1 MDKQKKYFGIIGFCV
16 ALALLIFG
24 AYQLIMPKVKEI
36 ETLEGTIT
44 EKQETLSKK
53 ENELKIVQA
62 KIKKIK
68 DSIITS
74 QKKIYSPVEAEL
86 GEDTLFFTLYSDV
99 IEMVNSNS
107 IKIKSLDYVYNPETD
122 AFVKF
127 GKDVYF
133 VCDVNMELVSNYVNL
148 GKLIED
154 IYQYPYYIKINE
166 IDVKPYEK
174 DKKILLTSLSLRLY
188 AHTAPEEEPLNTSEE
203 TVPAGEAPLAGAE
216 TALPQ

>member
-1 MDKQKKYFGIIGFCV
+1 MDKYKRYYGVMAFCAIV
-16 ALALLIFG
+16 ALLIFG
-24 AYQLIMPKVKEI
+24 AYKLIVPKVNEMNSQKSTIENKEAD
-36 ETLEGTIT
+36 
-44 EKQETLSKK
+44 LSKK
-53 ENELKIVQA
+53 KSELDIVKK
-62 KIKKIK
+62 KIKRIK
-68 DSIITS
+68 DSIVTS
-74 QKKIYSPVEAEL
+74 QKKIYSPVESDL
-86 GEDTLFFTLYSDV
+86 GNDTLFFTLYSDL
-99 IEMVNSNS
+99 IEMVHSNS
-107 IKIKSLDYVYNPETD
+107 VKIKAIDYIYNPESD